1 MRVDDMKVSQ
11 KQKTKEI
18 YEHAC
23 DVNVIWRRRKG
34 RAFQVGNQGE
44 IRRTESKR

>member
-23 DVNVIWRRRKG
+23 DVNVIWRRRK
-34 RAFQVGNQGE
+34 AFQVGNQGE
-44 IRRTESKR
+44 IRQTESKR